1 MNFSNFPIRTAKF
14 SASGSELMAG
24 SNNHPHYFVFDLM
37 LGRTTKVP
45 WGQNSGEHTSG
56 NFDIS
61 PDGKLIAFVG
71 RFGMLHLVS
80 ARSKELLHSFKANE
94 NISAVSFSRDSG
106 AVYRYRWQDCTVCST
121 CPCSVRGAG
130 ARFTAGTCAS
140 SPAATSSR
148 TAGRWPGPQWPPAG
162 TTSLQGATAG
172 SSTSTETGMGM
183 G

>member
-106 AVYRYRWQDCTVCST
+106 AVYRYRWQGCTVCST
-121 CPCSVRGAG
+121 CHPE
-130 ARFTAGTCAS
+130 
-140 SPAATSSR
+140 
-148 TAGRWPGPQWPPAG
+148 
-162 TTSLQGATAG
+162 TTG
-172 SSTSTETGMGM
+172 
-183 G
+183 